1 MSDVVKILA
10 INPGSTSTKIAI
22 YENETEKFKVNIE
35 HSVEELAPYH
45 TVVEQYDLRKAAVL
59 NTLRDNHF
67 DIKELAVIAARGGL
81 LPPLKGGAYRVNEAM
96 VEQLKYRPKAEHASN
111 VAALIAFELAAQLN
125 IPAFIYDA
133 ISADEL
139 TDIARISGMPAL
151 PRASLCHVL
160 NMRAVARKVAE
171 AKRKKYIELN
181 IIVTHLG
188 GGITSSLHQQGK
200 MVDIVSDDEGTFSPE
215 RAGGVPCRDFLDLCY
230 SGKYDHLTMRKMLRG
245 KGGLAAYLGTSSAIE
260 VEKRIANGDDQA
272 ELIYQAMA
280 YQIAKGIGELATV
293 VNGKIDAII
302 LTGGIAHSKLLTSW
316 IAERVSFIG
325 PVEIVPGENELESL
339 ALGALRVLRGE
350 EQAHV
355 YHLG

>member
-1 MSDVVKILA
+1 
-10 INPGSTSTKIAI
+10 
-22 YENETEKFKVNIE
+22 
-35 HSVEELAPYH
+35 
-45 TVVEQYDLRKAAVL
+45 
-59 NTLRDNHF
+59 
-67 DIKELAVIAARGGL
+67 
-81 LPPLKGGAYRVNEAM
+81 
-96 VEQLKYRPKAEHASN
+96 
-111 VAALIAFELAAQLN
+111 
-125 IPAFIYDA
+125 
-133 ISADEL
+133 
-139 TDIARISGMPAL
+139 
-151 PRASLCHVL
+151 
-160 NMRAVARKVAE
+160 
-171 AKRKKYIELN
+171 
-181 IIVTHLG
+181 
-188 GGITSSLHQQGK
+188 
-200 MVDIVSDDEGTFSPE
+200 
-215 RAGGVPCRDFLDLCY
+215 
-230 SGKYDHLTMRKMLRG
+230 MRKMLRG